1 MKRTLSVAFVLLIGI
16 VTQHAGA
23 GQAPTKVTM
32 TTGSFSEREAA
43 MFVAQDQ
50 GFFRR
55 FGLDLTF
62 VHVRSG
68 PVGMAALAGGDSQL
82 HEGSVTGAVL
92 GAAAEGTD
100 LVFVRSE
107 ERRVGKECRSRWS
120 PDH

>member
-92 GAAAEGTD
+92 GSAAEGTD
-100 LVFVRSE
+100 LV
-107 ERRVGKECRSRWS
+107 KL
-120 PDH
+120 